1 MNRFY
6 SAIRKNV
13 KFKKFIILC
22 LNLKGKSNFSSTLFL
37 IEKSRS
43 NLNIEDRIDGFIEN
57 RDTTRIQS
65 LKGLPV
71 FIHVSGAGVVT
82 KELSE
87 HLSYNN
93 VQKVLPNF
101 NLNDF
106 IVQIDNLE
114 NNKSILTVIRK
125 DQIDI
130 LLKKT
135 NLNDLCF
142 SGIFMGVSPVI
153 ALCNNFEEKNDTID
167 FGETSLIIHDGKASG
182 IAKGSEKN
190 DSIFFMDEK
199 RDIQTIFALSCAI
212 HVSLSPLSYTH
223 SFQHF
228 INGSSESIYSKYS
241 KQFIKTGLAVIFA
254 LLLINYFCFDF
265 LFTKQNNQALQISTR
280 ENMLSQLSDIQ
291 TKLKNKQNFI
301 LITSLEQSGF
311 SSYYSDQI
319 GLNTTEGI
327 KLTKL
332 CINPLQKK
340 IKTNEILEFKNDVI
354 QLEGKA
360 ESVSS
365 YREFLSNIERSK
377 WCEKISFQ
385 DYHYEPG
392 SKSADFVLEI
402 ITDAVITK

>member
-6 SAIRKNV
+6 SVIRKNV

-22 LNLKGKSNFSSTLFL
+22 LNFKGKSYFSSTLFL

-43 NLNIEDRIDGFIEN
+43 NLNIENKIDSFIEN
-57 RDTTRIQS
+57 CDTARIQT

-71 FIHVSGAGVVT
+71 FIHVSGSGVVT
-82 KELSE
+82 KEHPE
-87 HLSYNN
+87 HLSYNK
-93 VQKVLPNF
+93 VQKALPNF

-106 IVQIDNLE
+106 IVQIDNLG
-114 NNKSILTVIRK
+114 NNKSILTVARK

-130 LLKKT
+130 LLKKVD
-135 NLNDLCF
+135 LNDFCF

-153 ALCNNFEEKNDTID
+153 ALCNNFKEKDDTID
-167 FGETSLIIHDGKASG
+167 FGETSLLIQDGKASG
-182 IAKGSEKN
+182 IAKGLGKS
-190 DSIFFMDEK
+190 DSRFFMDEK
-199 RDIQTIFALSCAI
+199 RDVQTIFALCCAI
-212 HVSLSPLSYTH
+212 HVSLSPLNYTH
-223 SFQHF
+223 SFQQF
-228 INGSSESIYSKYS
+228 INGSSEAIYSKYS
-241 KQFIKTGLAVIFA
+241 KQLIKTGLAIILV
-254 LLLINYFCFDF
+254 LLLVNYFCFDY
-265 LFTKQNNQALQISTR
+265 LYTKQNNQALQISTR

-319 GLNTTEGI
+319 GLNTTDGI

-332 CINPLQKK
+332 CINPIQKK
-340 IKTNEILEFKNDVI
+340 IKTNEILEFKNNVI
-354 QLEGKA
+354 ELEGKA
-360 ESVSS
+360 ESVTS

-392 SKSADFVLEI
+392 SKSAEFVLEI
-402 ITDAVITK
+402 ITYAVISK

>member
-65 LKGLPV
+65 LNGLPV

-82 KELSE
+82 KEYSE

-93 VQKVLPNF
+93 VQKALPNF

-125 DQIDI
+125 DQIEI
-130 LLKKT
+130 LLKKAD
-135 NLNDLCF
+135 LSELCF
-142 SGIFMGVSPVI
+142 SGMFMEVSPVI
-153 ALCNNFEEKNDTID
+153 ALCNNFGEKDDIID
-167 FGETSLIIHDGKASG
+167 FGETSLLIQNGKASG
-182 IAKGSEKN
+182 IAKGSGKN

-212 HVSLSPLSYTH
+212 HVSLAPLNYTH
-223 SFQHF
+223 SFQQF
-228 INGSSESIYSKYS
+228 INGSSEAIYSNYS
-241 KQFIKTGLAVIFA
+241 KLFIKTGLAVILV
-254 LLLINYFCFDF
+254 LLLVNYFCFDS

-280 ENMLSQLSDIQ
+280 ENMLSQLAEIQ
-291 TKLKNKQNFI
+291 TKLNNKQNFI

-360 ESVSS
+360 GSVSS
-365 YREFLSNIERSK
+365 YREFLSNIEHSK